1 MWYISAK
8 EYYSAIRRNTLE
20 TVLMRWMNLESII
33 HSEVSQKVKNKYHIL
48 THIYGCRKMV
58 LVNLFA
64 GSNGDADIETDLW
77 TQWVGKER
85 VR

>member
-1 MWYISAK
+1 
-8 EYYSAIRRNTLE
+8 
-20 TVLMRWMNLESII
+20 
-33 HSEVSQKVKNKYHIL
+33 
-48 THIYGCRKMV
+48 MV